1 MTDQATVEILT
12 RRIEELRTEL
22 QALRTEIQELKDDR
36 DQKDEAALKL
46 LNSLCVILDRN
57 LTRTPVACEVAREEI
72 RSAIL
77 EIYPDE
83 RFLKKRHKEYFTNK
97 LFELINN
104 LQRAG
109 EETSPQNIRS
119 EIHQIFR
126 DCNFI
131 GHTDARIRQETRQ
144 TGYFE
149 PTSDLRRRQNCQNT
163 PGNRPSDSVNSST
176 ENNSVRSNQNLP
188 RYKRILQKIRHFF
201 IKCIRKIRDLL
212 NSCLPS
218 SERYDYENMPLL

>member
-1 MTDQATVEILT
+1 MTDQASVRILT

-22 QALRTEIQELKDDR
+22 QELRTEIQELKNAR
-36 DQKDEAALKL
+36 DQRDEAALKL

-57 LTRTPVACEVAREEI
+57 LTRTPVVCEVAREEI
-72 RSAIL
+72 KSAIL
-77 EIYPDE
+77 EIYPDDS
-83 RFLKKRHKEYFTNK
+83 FLKKKDKEHFTNK
-97 LFELINN
+97 LFELIDN
-104 LQRAG
+104 LKRAE
-109 EETSPQNIRS
+109 EETNPQNLRS

-149 PTSDLRRRQNCQNT
+149 QTSDLRRRQNCQNT
-163 PGNRPSDSVNSST
+163 PENRPSDYLNSST
-176 ENNSVRSNQNLP
+176 EHNSVRLEQNIP
-188 RYKRILQKIRHFF
+188 RYKRILRKIRHFF

-218 SERYDYENMPLL
+218 SERYDHHNMPLI